1 MKKVEFILLIKE
13 LLTTYFV
20 KNIFELMDKI
30 FDYALENTK
39 DNIAVLLI
47 KL

>member
-1 MKKVEFILLIKE
+1 
-13 LLTTYFV
+13 
-20 KNIFELMDKI
+20 MDKI